1 MRRLHNASE
10 LLDHVI
16 RATRAGLAENE
27 PTDAGSFF
35 ARFLPVPRH
44 LRALDPLVRIIIG
57 DKGAGKT
64 QLFQALK
71 FPEGRALLASMAKKQ
86 GLVALPLDRIS
97 WQVGFETQ
105 GTRFP
110 SPAAFERMKESR
122 VEEFRSVWL
131 ALLVRVL
138 HEQLA
143 PFLDDLPGGY
153 RTLITQAVAPHDL
166 GVLSQD
172 TRLYEG
178 QLVAAIDRLEEKL
191 AADDRHAVVVY
202 DELDRVSPGDW
213 DVITAVLRGLVQWWA
228 VYLRRW
234 QRIRCKIFLR
244 RDLFERAALRGPDV
258 AKIAWN
264 PAELEWTVGDL
275 YRLMFKRLANTSP
288 RMRSYLQQARL
299 DLVKKDLLAW
309 TPTADDWLEF
319 AGPINYMMGEYMGD
333 EPKKGLTIRWI
344 PNHLKDGH
352 GRVFPRP
359 LLRLLEKAAELEQY
373 QQMASASR
381 LLHHTSLRGALDE
394 VSRFRVDELI
404 NDEFPWLRRIQSAF
418 AQSPFRVPAERK
430 NVRAALAAI
439 DWSSENEKPPETNPD
454 ALLDYL
460 VDLGLL
466 SARIGGKLDVGDLYL
481 AGFHLKRRGGV
492 ARPRG

>member
-1 MRRLHNASE
+1 MKLLRNRIE
-10 LLDHVI
+10 LLDDVI
-16 RATRAGLAENE
+16 HATRGGMAEHE
-27 PTDAGSFF
+27 PDDAGSFF
-35 ARFLPVPRH
+35 ARFLPVSRH

-57 DKGAGKT
+57 DKGAGKS

-71 FPEGRALLASMAKKQ
+71 FPEGRELLASLAKKQ
-86 GLVALPLDRIS
+86 GMVALPLDRIS
-97 WQVGFETQ
+97 WRVGFETQ
-105 GTRFP
+105 GTMFP
-110 SPAAFERMKESR
+110 SPAAFERMKEAR
-122 VEEFRSVWL
+122 VEAFRHVWL

-138 HEQLA
+138 YEQLA
-143 PFLDDLPGGY
+143 PFLGDLPEAY
-153 RTLITQAVAPHDL
+153 RALVTQPVAPHDL
-166 GVLSQD
+166 DALSWD
-172 TRLYEG
+172 TMRHEG
-178 QLVAAIDRLEEKL
+178 QLVAAIDRLDAKL
-191 AADDRHAVVVY
+191 AADDLHVVVVY
-202 DELDRVSPGDW
+202 DELDRVSPADW

-275 YRLMFKRLANTSP
+275 YRLVFKRLANASP
-288 RMRSYLQQARL
+288 RMRTYLQQARL
-299 DLVKKDLLAW
+299 DLAKQGLLAW
-309 TPTADDWLEF
+309 MPAAEGQLEF
-319 AGPINYMMGEYMGD
+319 AAPINYMIGKYMGED
-333 EPKKGLTIRWI
+333 PKKGLTIRWI
-344 PNHLKDGH
+344 PNHLKDGRR
-352 GRVFPRP
+352 RVFPRP
-359 LLRLLEKAAELEQY
+359 LLRLIEEAARLEKS
-373 QQMASASR
+373 QQMASGTR

-394 VSRFRVDELI
+394 VSRFRVEELI
-404 NDEFPWLRRIQSAF
+404 REEFPWLRRIESAF
-418 AQSPFRVPAERK
+418 AQRPFRVPAERK
-430 NVRAALAAI
+430 NVRAVLAAI

-466 SARIGGKLDVGDLYL
+466 SARVGGKLDVGDLYL